1 MGDVIADAFLYSYR
15 KNSNYEN
22 DNTTA
27 IAFIQA
33 GGVRVT
39 IPKGR
44 KYSRQLD
51 IPPNTIHK
59 IAFIKMVSSFRIV

>member
-1 MGDVIADAFLYSYR
+1 MGDVIADAFLNSYL
-15 KNSNYEN
+15 KNSNYDN
-22 DNTTA
+22 DNKTA

-44 KYSRQLD
+44 KYSRQAAT
-51 IPPNTIHK
+51 PPNTIYQV
-59 IAFIKMVSSFRIV
+59 AFIKMFRFV